1 MRWIFLA
8 SVLLVA
14 LALTSGSALAAPA
27 KGKTK
32 SAKAKA
38 KAKAEPTAEPVPKPE
53 DEAGSALASCKKHVE
68 SMLKESAET
77 RFQADQELRVQRGD
91 GGAYDISGWVTS
103 KTTTGNLRKADFNCH
118 ATRYGGTLW
127 TTKTSLAFDH

>member
-1 MRWIFLA
+1 MRWALLA

-14 LALTSGSALAAPA
+14 LALTSGSALGAPV

-32 SAKAKA
+32 STKA
-38 KAKAEPTAEPVPKPE
+38 KAKAEPTAEPAPKPE

-77 RFQADQELRVQRGD
+77 RFQGDQELRVQRGD

-118 ATRYGGTLW
+118 ASRYGGSLW
-127 TTKTSLAFDH
+127 TTKTSLSFDR

>member
-1 MRWIFLA
+1 MRCAWIA
-8 SVLLVA
+8 SVLLVV

-27 KGKTK
+27 KAKTK
-32 SAKAKA
+32 SAKA
-38 KAKAEPTAEPVPKPE
+38 KAKAEPTAEPAPKPE

-77 RFQADQELRVQRGD
+77 RFQGDQELRVQRGD

-118 ATRYGGTLW
+118 ASRYGGSLW
-127 TTKTSLAFDH
+127 TTKTSLSFDR

>member
-1 MRWIFLA
+1 MRCALIA
-8 SVLLVA
+8 SALLVV

-38 KAKAEPTAEPVPKPE
+38 KAQPTAEPAPKPE

-77 RFQADQELRVQRGD
+77 RFQGDQELRVQRGD

-103 KTTTGNLRKADFNCH
+103 KTTTGTLRKADFNCH
-118 ATRYGGTLW
+118 ASRYGGSLW
-127 TTKTSLAFDH
+127 TTKTSLSFDR

>member
-1 MRWIFLA
+1 MRCALIA
-8 SVLLVA
+8 SVLVVV
-14 LALTSGSALAAPA
+14 LAQPSGSALAAPA
-27 KGKTK
+27 KAKTK
-32 SAKAKA
+32 SAKA
-38 KAKAEPTAEPVPKPE
+38 KAKAEPTAEPAPKPE

-77 RFQADQELRVQRGD
+77 RFQGDQELRVQRGD

-118 ATRYGGTLW
+118 ASRYGGSLW
-127 TTKTSLAFDH
+127 TTKTSLSFDR

>member
-1 MRWIFLA
+1 MRCALIA
-8 SVLLVA
+8 SVLLVV
-14 LALTSGSALAAPA
+14 LALPSGSALAAPA
-27 KGKTK
+27 KAKTK

-38 KAKAEPTAEPVPKPE
+38 KPTAESAPKPE

-77 RFQADQELRVQRGD
+77 RFQGDPELRVQRGD
-91 GGAYDISGWVTS
+91 GGAYDIAGWVTS

-118 ATRYGGTLW
+118 ASRYGGSLW
-127 TTKTSLAFDH
+127 TTKTSLSFDR

>member
-1 MRWIFLA
+1 MRCALIA
-8 SVLLVA
+8 SVLLVV

-27 KGKTK
+27 KAKTK
-32 SAKAKA
+32 SAKA
-38 KAKAEPTAEPVPKPE
+38 KAKAEPTAEPAAKPE

-77 RFQADQELRVQRGD
+77 RFQGDQELGVQRGD

-118 ATRYGGTLW
+118 ASRYGGSLW
-127 TTKTSLAFDH
+127 TTKTSLSFDR